1 MKIPTTSLRD
11 LEEYVSWNAARL
23 LLSVARPRGLEDQAL
38 FAGNIVFKAQTSSL
52 SAPNG
57 NCTAVIARDKV
68 DWSVFTQA
76 VPEAQISSHK
86 NWGFQGQGRW
96 ENASSR
102 EG

>member
-1 MKIPTTSLRD
+1 MLPDSCWVWLD
-11 LEEYVSWNAARL
+11 LEALRI
-23 LLSVARPRGLEDQAL
+23 RPS
-38 FAGNIVFKAQTSSL
+38 FAGNILFKAQTSSL

-57 NCTAVIARDKV
+57 NCIAVIARDKV

-86 NWGFQGQGRW
+86 NWGFQGQDRW